1 MGIGRG
7 ERGVYIRRAELD
19 SPGRSSRFRMCRIWV
34 SLASRWQFGGSLGH
48 IIDRGGGLRVLLR
61 EDYMYDGRQARVDVG
76 LR

>member
-1 MGIGRG
+1 
-7 ERGVYIRRAELD
+7 
-19 SPGRSSRFRMCRIWV
+19 MCRIWV